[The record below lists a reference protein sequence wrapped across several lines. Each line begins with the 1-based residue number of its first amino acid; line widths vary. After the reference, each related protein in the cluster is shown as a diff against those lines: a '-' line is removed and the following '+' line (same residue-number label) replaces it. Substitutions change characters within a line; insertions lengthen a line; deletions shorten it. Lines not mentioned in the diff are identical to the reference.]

1 MGAPRRGAPHPLS
14 PQALLRWIVAM
25 SASHSLDESLIKA
38 LAHPLRWRLLELMTE
53 RGESSPVELARVLEQ
68 PLATVSH
75 HMRVLRDLRCV
86 ELSRTE
92 QRRGA
97 IEHYYQPL
105 VPAFFDDAQWAQVP
119 VLLRRGI
126 AGQMF
131 RRIFEEAATAGGAG
145 AFDAPTAHID
155 RMFVEL
161 DQAGR
166 EELSELLTEVLR
178 RAQRIQ
184 ERSDAR
190 GSEPADI
197 HLSEVALLHFEFAS
211 ADEPGSPKR
220 SPQLG

>member
-1 MGAPRRGAPHPLS
+1 
-14 PQALLRWIVAM
+14 M
-25 SASHSLDESLIKA
+25 SASHPLDESLIKA

-53 RGESSPVELARVLEQ
+53 RGESSPVELARHLDQ

-105 VPAFFDDAQWAQVP
+105 APAFFDDDQWARVP
-119 VLLRRGI
+119 VVLRRGI
-126 AGQMF
+126 AGQIF
-131 RRIFEEAATAGGAG
+131 RRIFEEAATAGDAG
-145 AFDAPTAHID
+145 AFDAPTAHLD

-161 DQAGR
+161 DEPGR
-166 EELSELLTEVLR
+166 VEMSELLTEVLK
-178 RAQRIQ
+178 RAQAIQ

-190 GSEPADI
+190 RGDRDDVR
-197 HLSEVALLHFEFAS
+197 LSEVALLHFEFTSSRSTGDRDVAL
-211 ADEPGSPKR
+211 PKR
-220 SPQLG
+220 SPQLH

>member
-1 MGAPRRGAPHPLS
+1 
-14 PQALLRWIVAM
+14 M

-105 VPAFFDDAQWAQVP
+105 VPAFFDDAQWAKVP

-126 AGQMF
+126 AGQVF

-145 AFDAPTAHID
+145 AFEAPTAHID

-161 DQAGR
+161 DEAGR

-178 RAQRIQ
+178 RAQGIQ

-190 GSEPADI
+190 GSERADTR
-197 HLSEVALLHFEFAS
+197 LSEVALLHFEFAS
-211 ADEPGSPKR
+211 PHEPEHPKR
-220 SPQLG
+220 SPQLR